1 MLFEARDCEI
11 KLWKKVE
18 MPERKRN
25 DKGVFEKTG
34 GSTEMTGYII
44 HDEYGSELYIISAD
58 SQFRTLQNVKGV
70 TVQLD
75 GSYDD
80 YGRKNKFKL
89 VGIIPPA
96 KAK

>member
-1 MLFEARDCEI
+1 MLFEAKDCEI

-18 MPERKRN
+18 MPEKKRN
-25 DKGVFEKTG
+25 AQGVFEKTG
-34 GSTEMTGYII
+34 GSTEMTGYVI

-58 SQFRTLQNVKGV
+58 GQYRALQNVKGI
-70 TVQLD
+70 TVQLE

-96 KAK
+96 KKA